1 MWPHR
6 VTRKIIVITVITIII
21 IILKAPQAAGQTT
34 SLSIW
39 PPILEAMIK
48 PGKSVTQVYR
58 LKNEAD
64 DTTVTV
70 SVIPFSAADEF
81 GHLNLQFGGK
91 LPNYFSLLNA
101 DLPEL
106 PVTLNLKAGEAQ
118 ELVLKI
124 AIPEKAEDADYP
136 IALVI
141 ESKTTGLLGGSGSV
155 TRATIASPILLTVSQ
170 SGTPNRL
177 AKIETFGIAPAR
189 RLLVGY
195 LQGVSLLDSFDP
207 IEFVLRVK
215 NQSFTRL
222 QPIGQIK
229 INNTFGR
236 NVATLP
242 LQADHILAGTIRQ
255 LKQST
260 SEVKEVPT
268 SEVSD
273 LTWFPVFPLGRYTA
287 EAEITPQDTTN
298 TVSQTIVFW
307 VLPYKALLVLGLLF
321 LGYRALTTILKQQ
334 KLKS

>member
-1 MWPHR
+1 MRLLLSLLLLTSLIFP
-6 VTRKIIVITVITIII
+6 
-21 IILKAPQAAGQTT
+21 PQAAAQTT

-39 PPILEAMIK
+39 PPILEAMIR

-177 AKIETFGIAPAR
+177 ARIEEF
-189 RLLVGY
+189 LVTSGSEPEV
-195 LQGVSLLDSFDP
+195 LQVPNLLDSFSR

-242 LQADHILAGTIRQ
+242 LQSDHVLAGTIRQ
-255 LKQST
+255 LKM
-260 SEVKEVPT
+260 EG
-268 SEVSD
+268 SD
-273 LTWFPVFPLGRYTA
+273 PSISWTPVLPLGRYTA
-287 EAEITPQDTTN
+287 QAEITPQDTTN